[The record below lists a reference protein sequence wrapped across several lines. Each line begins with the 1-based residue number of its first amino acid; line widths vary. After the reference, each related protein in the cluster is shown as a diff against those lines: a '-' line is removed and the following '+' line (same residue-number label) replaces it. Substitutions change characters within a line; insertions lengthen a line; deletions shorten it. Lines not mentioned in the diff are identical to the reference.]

1 MDGSN
6 WVGFLVFFALNF
18 VAACSGAFFKPGDW
32 YETLAKPYW
41 RPPNWLFAPA
51 WSVLYLLIAISG
63 YLVWREMGLAGAA
76 GPLTLY
82 VGSLT
87 LNAAWSGVF
96 FGMRRPDLAF
106 YELIG
111 LWLSIAAMIVVF
123 MPLQQTAAL
132 LLVPYLM
139 WVTFAGALNF
149 SICRLNKAA
158 LA

>member
-18 VAACSGAFFKPGDW
+18 VTACSGAVFTPGAW
-32 YETLAKPYW
+32 YESLAKPWW

-63 YLVWREMGLAGAA
+63 FLVWRDVGLGAA
-76 GPLTLY
+76 IGPLALY
-82 VGSLT
+82 VVSLM
-87 LNAAWSGVF
+87 LNAAWSGIF
-96 FGMRRPDLAF
+96 FGMKRPDLAF
-106 YELIG
+106 YELIA

-123 MPLQQTAAL
+123 MPLQQTAAW
-132 LLVPYLM
+132 LLVPYLA

-149 SICRLNKAA
+149 AIWRLNKDAFA
-158 LA
+158 

>member
-1 MDGSN
+1 MDGSK

-18 VAACSGAFFKPGDW
+18 ATACSGAVFTPGAW
-32 YETLAKPYW
+32 YESLAKPWW

-63 YLVWREMGLAGAA
+63 FLVWRDVGLSGAI
-76 GPLTLY
+76 GPLALY
-82 VGSLT
+82 VGSLM

-96 FGMRRPDLAF
+96 FGMKRPDLAF
-106 YELIG
+106 YELIA

-123 MPLQQTAAL
+123 MPLQQTAAW
-132 LLVPYLM
+132 LLVPYLA

-149 SICRLNKAA
+149 AIWRLNKAA